1 MLLLKLSFRANAAR
15 TDARS
20 NPDALRVPL
29 LQSPNVDYYRFA
41 MDTLAQAVATVPAGR
56 WAVGVSGG
64 ADSVALLLL
73 LCARPELSLR
83 VVHLD
88 HQTRGGI
95 STEDAAFVRALS
107 ETRGLSAT
115 IALRETVEA
124 GIANLPANPS
134 ARYRAARMA
143 LFRQVVAE
151 QRLDGVI
158 LAHHADDQV
167 ETVLHRLIR
176 GAGPMGLAGMSPDVR
191 VGALRILRPLLDVRR
206 EQLRWH
212 LQELGQTWRED
223 ASNESNRYL
232 RNRLR
237 RWLTADP
244 RLHEPL
250 MQLVASSR
258 GIREWAARS
267 APRLL
272 ESFATGAIECLPG
285 VLAHEAARRW
295 LIDRGA
301 PPGELPA
308 AVLDRLV
315 EMARDAGSP
324 PARHFP
330 GALLV
335 RRRQGMITAMTRDE
349 VRQ

>member
-1 MLLLKLSFRANAAR
+1 MNIL
-15 TDARS
+15 
-20 NPDALRVPL
+20 V
-29 LQSPNVDYYRFA
+29 
-41 MDTLAQAVATVPAGR
+41 QAVASVPAGR

-73 LCARPELSLR
+73 LCDRPELSLH

-88 HQTRGGI
+88 HQTRGGM
-95 STEDAAFVRALS
+95 STEDAAFVRELS
-107 ETRGLSAT
+107 ESRGLRCT
-115 IALRETVEA
+115 IPLLESVEA
-124 GIANLPANPS
+124 GIVNLPANPS

-143 LFRQVVAE
+143 LFRQVVAD
-151 QRLDGVI
+151 QHLSGVI
-158 LAHHADDQV
+158 LAHHADDQA

-176 GAGPMGLAGMSPDVR
+176 GAGPMGLAGMSPDAQI
-191 VGALRILRPLLDVRR
+191 GGLRILRPLLDVRR
-206 EQLRWH
+206 EQLRRK
-212 LQELGQTWRED
+212 LQEVGQTWRED
-223 ASNESNRYL
+223 ASNESDKYL

-250 MQLVASSR
+250 MRLAAASR

-272 ESFATGAIECLPG
+272 ESFATAAIEGLPT

-295 LIDRGA
+295 LIARGA
-301 PPGELPA
+301 PPDELPA
-308 AVLDRLV
+308 PVLDRLI
-315 EMARDAGSP
+315 EMARDAASP
-324 PARHFP
+324 SARHFP

-335 RRRQGMITAMTRDE
+335 RRRQGMITAMARDE